1 MLEHRINYELYLYKR
16 VDTPNFK
23 DTKEV
28 KWSFVRRMASRSTDL
43 FEFSHFH
50 YLYSPNLM
58 LFFDSNDTGD
68 QFSIRH
74 TFDQSIVVNIPTGIL
89 NSKINN
95 PKNVVKHLL
104 WLSNTRFKII
114 NNDSIEKIFEITPDN
129 KLKSVA
135 QGAVPM
141 LKIDETLVKEKYHFY
156 KDRMQEDYTKNYLQ
170 YTLIR
175 KV

>member
-68 QFSIRH
+68 
-74 TFDQSIVVNIPTGIL
+74 
-89 NSKINN
+89 
-95 PKNVVKHLL
+95 
-104 WLSNTRFKII
+104 
-114 NNDSIEKIFEITPDN
+114 
-129 KLKSVA
+129 
-135 QGAVPM
+135 
-141 LKIDETLVKEKYHFY
+141 
-156 KDRMQEDYTKNYLQ
+156 
-170 YTLIR
+170 
-175 KV
+175 